1 MTGITEKQLIA
12 LKKFAKNPELS
23 RGILKGIDFDGLSK
37 EEASELIKKCYEAN
51 GNGEDNGE
59 EGDGEGFVIRFSQNY
74 KNGNGAFAT
83 VMLDGEELESVR
95 RAHREHCAEI
105 MEECEEDYPDDKEL
119 QMAVFNHRC
128 DKVFS
133 WIQQALEEKVRN
145 KRQ

>member
-12 LKKFAKNPELS
+12 LKKFARNPELS
-23 RGILKGIDFDGLSK
+23 SGLLKGVKFDDLSK
-37 EEASELIKKCYEAN
+37 EDASELIKKCYGAQN
-51 GNGEDNGE
+51 NGE
-59 EGDGEGFVIRFSQNY
+59 ESGDEEASTEFVIRFSQNY

-83 VMLDGEELESVR
+83 VILDGEELEEVR

-105 MEECEEDYPDDKEL
+105 MAECEEDYPDDKEL
-119 QMAVFNHRC
+119 QMAMFTHRC

-133 WIQQALEEKVRN
+133 WIQQALEEKVRS

>member
-1 MTGITEKQLIA
+1 MGNGITEKQLIA
-12 LKKFAKNPELS
+12 LKRFAKNPALS
-23 RGILKGIDFDGLSK
+23 SGLLRGVKFDDLSK
-37 EEASELIKKCYEAN
+37 DEAIELIKKCYEAN
-51 GNGEDNGE
+51 GNGEDNS

-83 VMLDGEELESVR
+83 VLLDGEELEEVR

-105 MEECEEDYPDDKEL
+105 MAECEQDYPDDKEL